1 MVFWGTSIRRANSP
15 AGTPSGS
22 RATSSRNVSSRVDW
36 ASAAKAAMT
45 SISSIYLAYQILGT
59 LQSLGNRPCTMRVTR
74 APSPAST
81 SRVANRAVDSGRAAR
96 KIVPDDCIGKGRY
109 SGRSAS
115 CFVLSP
121 GLNGHGATRTGA
133 LKQPGRG
140 RDGDCSPPPA
150 QIPACGFPAPGS
162 CRRSDVIASKAF
174 SSARNL
180 DPCATRFGGMS
191 IPVLRPGLA
200 WRSTLPPAAPL
211 PSTPSASA
219 HTLSPRAITALFG
232 CFIGTT
238 SASDSSAVPRQIAL
252 LACCR
257 GPGSPQRLRTRRGL
271 PGSDAI
277 PLRVMGSS
285 TTVERQRLA

>member
-1 MVFWGTSIRRANSP
+1 MPHPVQPLSTLR
-15 AGTPSGS
+15 TP
-22 RATSSRNVSSRVDW
+22 RCRD
-36 ASAAKAAMT
+36 
-45 SISSIYLAYQILGT
+45 
-59 LQSLGNRPCTMRVTR
+59 
-74 APSPAST
+74 
-81 SRVANRAVDSGRAAR
+81 AR
-96 KIVPDDCIGKGRY
+96 KT
-109 SGRSAS
+109 RSRPACS
-115 CFVLSP
+115 A
-121 GLNGHGATRTGA
+121 LNGPDFHWQAHSSF
-133 LKQPGRG
+133 L
-140 RDGDCSPPPA
+140 SH
-150 QIPACGFPAPGS
+150 PAPGS

-180 DPCATRFGGMS
+180 DPCAPRFGGLP

-211 PSTPSASA
+211 PSTPSATA

-238 SASDSSAVPRQIAL
+238 SASDSSPVPRQIAL